1 MTALVQFNTLV
12 ASIQQ
17 NGKECEDSLRRGY
30 IGETCEASFYCC
42 IKPETSKYG
51 CLILRKCSNSK
62 TLVTSVIQSITL
74 HKGMMV
80 VATLNTMYHLI
91 LLDKDQEEAAYEWI
105 SSHC

>member
-17 NGKECEDSLRRGY
+17 NGKEREDSLRRGY

-51 CLILRKCSNSK
+51 CLVLKKMLKQQNIGNICY
-62 TLVTSVIQSITL
+62 SVNYIAQRYDDCCYAEHNVSFDI
-74 HKGMMV
+74 
-80 VATLNTMYHLI
+80 A
-91 LLDKDQEEAAYEWI
+91 
-105 SSHC
+105 

>member
-51 CLILRKCSNSK
+51 CLVLKNAQTAK
-62 TLVTSVIQSITL
+62 
-74 HKGMMV
+74 H
-80 VATLNTMYHLI
+80 
-91 LLDKDQEEAAYEWI
+91 W
-105 SSHC
+105 